1 MDEKTLVLRDGSG
14 ISHVNLIPAN
24 EISQLLFE
32 VQDEE
37 WFSSYLNSLPIAG
50 DTDRMVGGTL
60 RNRMKNSNAA
70 GNVKAKT
77 GSISTVSSLSG
88 YVKTSSGDELI
99 FSIILNNLTDGGE
112 GKVIEDKIATLLAD
126 Q

>member
-1 MDEKTLVLRDGSG
+1 
-14 ISHVNLIPAN
+14 
-24 EISQLLFE
+24 
-32 VQDEE
+32 
-37 WFSSYLNSLPIAG
+37 
-50 DTDRMVGGTL
+50 MVGGTL
-60 RNRMKNSNAA
+60 RNRMKNTNAE

-88 YVKTSSGDELI
+88 YVKTDSGEELI
-99 FSIILNNLTDGGE
+99 FSVILNNLTDGDQ

>member
-1 MDEKTLVLRDGSG
+1 
-14 ISHVNLIPAN
+14 
-24 EISQLLFE
+24 
-32 VQDEE
+32 
-37 WFSSYLNSLPIAG
+37 
-50 DTDRMVGGTL
+50 
-60 RNRMKNSNAA
+60 MKNTNAD

-88 YVKTSSGDELI
+88 YVKTASGEELI
-99 FSIILNNLTDGGE
+99 FSVILNNLTDGGQ